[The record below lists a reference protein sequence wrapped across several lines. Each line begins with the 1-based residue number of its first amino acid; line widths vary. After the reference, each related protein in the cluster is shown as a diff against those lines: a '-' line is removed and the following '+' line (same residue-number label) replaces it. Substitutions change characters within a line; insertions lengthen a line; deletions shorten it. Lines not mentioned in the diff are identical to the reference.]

1 MLVSWCVMLQFAL
14 LHTVLFSSNLSIQ
27 VNRELIFPE
36 VSSLFFYFF
45 FFRYCLVKSNF
56 AMLSSVWF
64 EPCSIPSVF
73 MKVSLDCWPCQL
85 IDLPPREDS
94 DVVKLFFFI
103 LFFYLNHQTLSSPA
117 CAGLSF
123 WMTCLTVDSASSKLF
138 AISLM
143 CWFWFV
149 SLMMFTFNDQLPIKF
164 STWNK

>member
-1 MLVSWCVMLQFAL
+1 MLQFAL
-14 LHTVLFSSNLSIQ
+14 LHTVLFSSYLSIQ

-36 VSSLFFYFF
+36 VSSLFFFF

-94 DVVKLFFFI
+94 DVVKLFFLFYFFI
-103 LFFYLNHQTLSSPA
+103 LTIKLCHPQPALVFLFEWRAWLSIRPLLNFLPSLW
-117 CAGLSF
+117 CVDFGLS
-123 WMTCLTVDSASSKLF
+123 V
-138 AISLM
+138 
-143 CWFWFV
+143 
-149 SLMMFTFNDQLPIKF
+149 
-164 STWNK
+164 